1 MKKISII
8 IPVFNEEGNIASVHS
23 ALKGILPISDYDF
36 EIIYVND
43 GSSDNS
49 SQELEKIINEDSHVR
64 LVEFSRN
71 FGKEMATT
79 AGINNCTGDLAIL
92 IDADLQHPVELIPN
106 FVKKWES
113 GAEVVIGVREKNK
126 GEGLIKKVG
135 SVIFYKIVNMIGDT
149 KIMPRATDYR
159 LLDRKVIDEFNRF
172 TERNRMTRG
181 LIDWLGFKKDYIYF
195 QANERQGGEAGYSI
209 KKLCKLAL
217 STFTSFSLV
226 PLKIA
231 GYLGVIITL
240 VSAILGIFILI
251 EDIILRDPWG
261 LGFSGTA
268 MLAVMILFL
277 VGIILICL
285 GFIAL
290 YIANIH
296 GEVTNRPMYVVR
308 RNIGGKNEQK

>member
-1 MKKISII
+1 MKKVSII
-8 IPVFNEEGNIASVHS
+8 IPVFNEEDNISKVHQALGNVLSID
-23 ALKGILPISDYDF
+23 GYEY
-36 EIIYVND
+36 EITFVDD
-43 GSSDNS
+43 GSTDNS
-49 SQELEKIINEDSHVR
+49 IKELNDVAARDSRVKV
-64 LVEFSRN
+64 VEFSRN

-79 AGINNCTGDLAIL
+79 AGINSSTGDLAIL
-92 IDADLQHPVELIPN
+92 IDADLQHPVGLIPD
-106 FVKKWES
+106 FIKKWEA

-126 GEGLIKKVG
+126 GEGLIKKIG
-135 SVIFYKIVNMIGDT
+135 SAVFYKIVNAIGDT

-195 QANERQGGEAGYSI
+195 QANERQSGEAGYSMR
-209 KKLCKLAL
+209 KKFRLAL

-231 GYLGVIITL
+231 GYLGVVITL
-240 VSAILGIFILI
+240 VSAILGLFILI
-251 EDIILRDPWG
+251 EDIILRDPLG

-268 MLAVMILFL
+268 MLAVMLLFL

-296 GEVTNRPMYVVR
+296 GEVTNRPMYVIR
-308 RNIGGKNEQK
+308 RSVDGKNEQK